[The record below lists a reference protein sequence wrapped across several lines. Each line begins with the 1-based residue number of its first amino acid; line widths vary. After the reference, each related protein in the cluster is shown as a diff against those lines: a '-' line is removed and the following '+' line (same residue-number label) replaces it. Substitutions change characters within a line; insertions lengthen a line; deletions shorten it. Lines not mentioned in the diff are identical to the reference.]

1 MGSQEKVAMKRV
13 LCSLLVVGVASVAS
27 ATPARTYDPAK
38 EKAKGATLEVF
49 TSDRTQK
56 MQVLAKKAT
65 VGGIPGKIR
74 VSGVATGG
82 GELDFWLSIFRFM
95 RPDGTTNHVAGANV
109 AILTRPGM
117 TALQSATELV
127 NKFRTY
133 GRPYA
138 TTVTR
143 SGSSAIITIWYR
155 ENERPR

>member
-1 MGSQEKVAMKRV
+1 MKRL

-27 ATPARTYDPAK
+27 AATSTRTYNPAK
-38 EKAKGATLEVF
+38 EKAKGATLEVLS
-49 TSDRTQK
+49 SDRTQK

-74 VSGVATGG
+74 VSGVATGE

-95 RPDGTTNHVAGANV
+95 RPDGSTNHVAGANV
-109 AILTRPGM
+109 AILTRRGM
-117 TALQSATELV
+117 TALKSATELV

-133 GRPYA
+133 GRPYVA
-138 TTVTR
+138 TVTR